1 MQIQDFYAKLV
12 SGNSNNEN
20 PLFVALR
27 KLTQVSDPKAAFKA
41 NDDGIESWATWVPAG
56 PQPV

>member
-12 SGNSNNEN
+12 SNRDQN

-41 NDDGIESWATWVPAG
+41 NDDGIESWATWVPAST
-56 PQPV
+56 QPV